1 MSDREGANVSVRPV
15 GPADR
20 RSGSLTSKGGHT
32 SFADK
37 LAQALAAGTREHYQ
51 DAVLYDHEYKRR
63 RDDLRWYQKL
73 AADELGAPRPKPKK
87 PPSILELGC
96 GSGRT
101 LLPLARDGYRVVG
114 VDAAPRMLARCRERV
129 EKAGKEVAARVELH
143 EGDFRA
149 LALGERFPLVICP
162 FNAFMHLYQRE
173 DVERFLAVVHAHLAP
188 GGLFAFDVLNPH
200 LGWLARDPHR
210 RWARTKF
217 RHPVTKKL
225 MVYSTSVTY
234 DAALQIAFMRIYY
247 QSQSGG
253 RERVVRLVHRQFFP
267 LELAALLHYNG
278 FTVAAHHGGFSGGE
292 LLPESEEQAILCR
305 SRREKS
311 LSRRKNN

>member
-1 MSDREGANVSVRPV
+1 M
-15 GPADR
+15 
-20 RSGSLTSKGGHT
+20 T
-32 SFADK
+32 FADK
-37 LAQALAAGTREHYQ
+37 LAQALAAGTREHYE

-63 RDDLRWYQKL
+63 RDDIRWYQKL
-73 AADELGAPRPKPKK
+73 AADELGAPSVKK
-87 PPSILELGC
+87 PQSILELGC
-96 GSGRT
+96 GSGRM

-114 VDAAPRMLARCRERV
+114 VDAAPKMLARCRERV
-129 EKAGKEVAARVELH
+129 EKAGKAVAARVELH

-149 LALGERFPLVICP
+149 IDLRERFQLVICP

-217 RHPVTKKL
+217 RHPKTGKA

-247 QSQSGG
+247 APESGG
-253 RERVVRLVHRQFFP
+253 RERIVRLVHRQFFP
-267 LELAALLHYNG
+267 LELQALLHYND
-278 FTVAAHHGGFSGGE
+278 FTVAAHHGGFLGAE

-311 LSRRKNN
+311 LSRRKKN